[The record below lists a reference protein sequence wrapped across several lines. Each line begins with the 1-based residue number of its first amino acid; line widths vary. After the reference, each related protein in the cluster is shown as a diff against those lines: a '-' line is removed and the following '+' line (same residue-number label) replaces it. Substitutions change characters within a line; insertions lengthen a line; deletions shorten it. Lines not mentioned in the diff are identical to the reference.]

1 MIVSYSALKHF
12 RKSRTTFDTSDTRR
26 EYGPIVIDFAKVQSK
41 VTLKYDAWHKEA
53 LGKFGMLLGTEMTTF
68 HAQLAKSRSQ
78 LENQSLGMF
87 VFRFKIMYD

>member
-1 MIVSYSALKHF
+1 MFFLIYVKNLEIVVF

-53 LGKFGMLLGTEMTTF
+53 LGKFGMLLGSEMTTF
-68 HAQLAKSRSQ
+68 HSQLAKSRSQ
-78 LENQSLGMF
+78 LENQSLGNIF
-87 VFRFKIMYD
+87 FI